1 MMHFLTSILA
11 WIIGLVGLLIAS
23 LLLNFI
29 LMILKIG
36 NIKTVLFVRKV
47 EILLSR
53 LPSELLLAATSAKV
67 AALTFDST
75 QNKEQATPLYTGV
88 VTWSG
93 APRPVSQ
100 VRAMAKRQFAV
111 RAAIFGFVFVPLI
124 AACCWLTL
132 FVSWGFVIAI
142 PILIFHQAYPFYLWA
157 YPGFSELLHD
167 V

>member
-1 MMHFLTSILA
+1 MHFLIGILV
-11 WIIGLVGLLIAS
+11 WIGSLIGLLVAS
-23 LLLNFI
+23 LLANFV

-36 NIKTVLFVRKV
+36 NIKIIIFIRKV
-47 EILLSR
+47 EMLLSK
-53 LPSELLLAATSAKV
+53 LPHELLLVAASDKV

-75 QNKEQATPLYTGV
+75 QNKEISTPLYTGV

-111 RAAIFGFVFVPLI
+111 RAAIFAFVFVPLI
-124 AACCWLTL
+124 VACCWLTL
-132 FVSWGFVIAI
+132 SVSWAFIFGIAV
-142 PILIFHQAYPFYLWA
+142 LIVHQAYPFYFWA
-157 YPGFSELLHD
+157 YPGFSDLLHD